1 MKTVLIADDDR
12 VWGEVLGAALRRKG
26 FGVLMAFDGMQA
38 TMAAQ
43 KRVPDLVV
51 LDVRMPGGTGVDALK
66 RLRMSTRTAM
76 IPVVVV
82 SGSSDPAVA
91 GTVAQL
97 GVTRF
102 IAKPTTADDVAGVA
116 AMLLGAY

>member
-1 MKTVLIADDDR
+1 VKTILIADDDR
-12 VWGEVLGAALRRKG
+12 VWAELLGEALRRRG
-26 FGVLMAFDGMQA
+26 FDVVMAFDAMQA
-38 TMAAQ
+38 TMGAQ
-43 KRVPDLVV
+43 KRLPDLVV
-51 LDVRMPGGTGVDALK
+51 LDIQMPGGTGVDALK